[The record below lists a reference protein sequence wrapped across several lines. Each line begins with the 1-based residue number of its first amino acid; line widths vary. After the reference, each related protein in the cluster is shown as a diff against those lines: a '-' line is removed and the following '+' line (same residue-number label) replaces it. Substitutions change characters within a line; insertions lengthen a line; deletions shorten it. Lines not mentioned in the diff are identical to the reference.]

1 MQVLWLTKE
10 GGHSKKAH
18 PIKSRF
24 GISNN
29 PPYLPRGMGVWVTP
43 PQPSVYAGQK
53 VLPSKTKWLEFIFSK
68 VLKCVVR
75 GPKRTILVFW
85 GPGNPPPVVRPEH
98 LWQLKEAPPPWSR
111 GWRHPNNFY
120 PETKGGTVRKIISHS
135 RNLVKNCAVR
145 SLLSVG
151 RGFNN
156 WEGRGGHLNSTHLPF
171 IKPAYV

>member
-98 LWQLKEAPPPWSR
+98 LWQLKEAPPMV
-111 GWRHPNNFY
+111 
-120 PETKGGTVRKIISHS
+120 KGLGTPK
-135 RNLVKNCAVR
+135 
-145 SLLSVG
+145 
-151 RGFNN
+151 
-156 WEGRGGHLNSTHLPF
+156 
-171 IKPAYV
+171 